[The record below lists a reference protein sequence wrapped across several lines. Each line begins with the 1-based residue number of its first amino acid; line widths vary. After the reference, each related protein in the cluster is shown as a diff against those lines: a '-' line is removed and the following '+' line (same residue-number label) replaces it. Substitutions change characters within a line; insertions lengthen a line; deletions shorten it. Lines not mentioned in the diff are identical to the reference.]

1 MVKYS
6 LIFYF
11 IFFYSFDS
19 FPQTEVSITFEVF
32 TKDLN
37 ADEAVYIT
45 GNDNLL
51 GNWQPEV
58 VSLDEVVK
66 SKWVK
71 NFSFPRGKKLE
82 FKFTRGSWI
91 KEALNDDGTIP
102 SNFSFIVWSDT
113 TISLKINLWADQV
126 ERKIEGQITGFV
138 EYHRNFSGSGIKAR
152 DIVVW
157 LPPEYSS
164 ESDRRYPVL
173 YMHDGQNIV
182 DPSTSSFQVDWQID
196 EAADSLIKQ
205 KLIEPLII
213 VGIYNTP
220 QRNNEYT
227 ENDTGYAY
235 MNFIVDSLKPFI
247 DRNYRTK
254 PDRQNT
260 ANGGGSL
267 GGLISFILAWQYS
280 EIFSKAFCFS
290 PAFKIDR
297 YNFVDNVLSYSGKK
311 KEINLFICNGD
322 DELDTRLQTGVDEM
336 LNALTKNGYKERT
349 DFYYVKAKSSQHG
362 ERDWSKNIP
371 RALIYLFGTE
381 KGKSLL

>member
-58 VSLDEVVK
+58 VSLDEIVK

-102 SNFSFIVWSDT
+102 SNYSFIVWSDT

-220 QRNNEYT
+220 QRNNEYS

-349 DFYYVKAKSSQHG
+349 DFYYVKAKNSQHG

>member
-58 VSLDEVVK
+58 VSLDEIVK

-102 SNFSFIVWSDT
+102 SNYSFIVWSDT

-220 QRNNEYT
+220 QRNNEYS

>member
-91 KEALNDDGTIP
+91 KEAVNDDGTIP
-102 SNFSFIVWSDT
+102 SNYSFIVWSDT

-220 QRNNEYT
+220 QRNNEYS

>member
-58 VSLDEVVK
+58 VSLDEIVK

-220 QRNNEYT
+220 QRNNEYS

-349 DFYYVKAKSSQHG
+349 DFYYVKAKNSQHG

>member
-58 VSLDEVVK
+58 VSLDEIVK

-138 EYHRNFSGSGIKAR
+138 EYHRNFSGSGIKTR

-336 LNALTKNGYKERT
+336 LNALTKKGYKERT
-349 DFYYVKAKSSQHG
+349 DFYYVKAKNSQHG

>member
-220 QRNNEYT
+220 QRNNEYS

>member
-51 GNWQPEV
+51 GNWQPEA

-220 QRNNEYT
+220 QRNNEYS

>member
-11 IFFYSFDS
+11 IFFYSFVS
-19 FPQTEVSITFEVF
+19 FPQSEVSITFEVF

-102 SNFSFIVWSDT
+102 SNYSFIVWSDT
-113 TISLKINLWADQV
+113 TISLKINLWSDQI

-220 QRNNEYT
+220 QRNNEYS

-349 DFYYVKAKSSQHG
+349 DFYYVKAKNSQHG

>member
-11 IFFYSFDS
+11 IFFYSFVS
-19 FPQTEVSITFEVF
+19 FPQSEVSITFEVF

-58 VSLDEVVK
+58 VSLDEIVK

-102 SNFSFIVWSDT
+102 SNYSFIVWSDT
-113 TISLKINLWADQV
+113 TISLKINLWSDQI

-220 QRNNEYT
+220 QRNNEYS

-349 DFYYVKAKSSQHG
+349 DFYYVKAKNSQHG

>member
-138 EYHRNFSGSGIKAR
+138 EYHRNFSGSGIKTR

-220 QRNNEYT
+220 QRNNEYS

-336 LNALTKNGYKERT
+336 LNALTKKGYKERT

>member
-51 GNWQPEV
+51 GNWQPEA

-91 KEALNDDGTIP
+91 KEALNDDGSIP
-102 SNFSFIVWSDT
+102 SNYSFIVWSDT

-220 QRNNEYT
+220 QRNNEYS

-336 LNALTKNGYKERT
+336 LNALTKKGYKERT

>member
-11 IFFYSFDS
+11 IFFYSFVS
-19 FPQTEVSITFEVF
+19 FPQSEVSITFEVF

-58 VSLDEVVK
+58 VSLDEIVK

-113 TISLKINLWADQV
+113 TISLKINLWSDQI

-220 QRNNEYT
+220 QRNNEYS

>member
-11 IFFYSFDS
+11 IFFYSFVS
-19 FPQTEVSITFEVF
+19 FPQSEVSITFEVF

-102 SNFSFIVWSDT
+102 SNYSFIVWSDT
-113 TISLKINLWADQV
+113 TISLKINLWSDQI

-220 QRNNEYT
+220 QRNNEYS

>member
-11 IFFYSFDS
+11 IFFYSFVS
-19 FPQTEVSITFEVF
+19 FPQSEVSITFEVF

-58 VSLDEVVK
+58 VSLDEIVK

-113 TISLKINLWADQV
+113 TISLKINLWSDQI

-220 QRNNEYT
+220 QRNNEYS

-349 DFYYVKAKSSQHG
+349 DFYYVKAKNSQHG